1 MLAGLTVAG
10 IVMAPWLRL
19 RVVQRP
25 VAALAAVAVTV
36 GATMPT
42 RDLTWPM
49 PGWALVACDVGQ
61 GDSFVL
67 ATTPGHAVLVDVG
80 PDPALVDACLGRLG
94 VRVLDAVVLTHFH
107 ADHVDG
113 LPGALRGR
121 EVREILTSAVEDP
134 AFQVGQV
141 LEWATR
147 AGVAIEPLVAG
158 DRLEWPGITAR
169 VWWPARVIHDGSVPN
184 NGSVVMTVDVGGLHA
199 VLLGDIEREASR
211 SVLGALRRDLQFRT
225 WRIDVVK
232 VAHHGSANRDDDLLD
247 LLVAPVAVICVGLGN
262 DYGHPAASTLV
273 ALASRGFRILRTDV
287 DGDIA
292 VSHPE
297 GCLLYTS
304 PSPRDRTRS
313 RMPSSA

>member
-1 MLAGLTVAG
+1 MLF
-10 IVMAPWLRL
+10 RS
-19 RVVQRP
+19 
-25 VAALAAVAVTV
+25 
-36 GATMPT
+36 
-42 RDLTWPM
+42 
-49 PGWALVACDVGQ
+49 
-61 GDSFVL
+61 DSFVL

-199 VLLGDIEREASR
+199 VLLGDIEREAAR
-211 SVLGALRRDLQFRT
+211 AVLGLIRRDSEVPG
-225 WRIDVVK
+225 WAVDIVK
-232 VAHHGSANRDDDLLD
+232 VAHHGSANTEPALLD
-247 LLVAPVAVICVGLGN
+247 ALPAAVAVISVGARN
-262 DYGHPAASTLV
+262 DYGHPAPSTLA
-273 ALASRGFRILRTDV
+273 ALGARGMQVLRTDT

-292 VSHPE
+292 LGRPSGGP
-297 GCLLYTS
+297 LLVA
-304 PSPRDRTRS
+304 TRG
-313 RMPSSA
+313 P

>member
-1 MLAGLTVAG
+1 MAGLTVAG

-169 VWWPARVIHDGSVPN
+169 VLSLIHISEPTRPYSTSYAVFCLTKKREHLQARSI
-184 NGSVVMTVDVGGLHA
+184 
-199 VLLGDIEREASR
+199 DIMNIVQQHTSC
-211 SVLGALRRDLQFRT
+211 RT
-225 WRIDVVK
+225 
-232 VAHHGSANRDDDLLD
+232 N
-247 LLVAPVAVICVGLGN
+247 
-262 DYGHPAASTLV
+262 
-273 ALASRGFRILRTDV
+273 
-287 DGDIA
+287 
-292 VSHPE
+292 
-297 GCLLYTS
+297 
-304 PSPRDRTRS
+304 
-313 RMPSSA
+313 